1 MLNYVSIIKV
11 EIIRKTVPKEI
22 HYFRSPLVIKE
33 KDAINWIENELKKY
47 PNAVINQYHASSYGT
62 NIYTTTIGFDPKK
75 TNNLNDFLKKCG
87 IPIS

>member
-47 PNAVINQYHASSYGT
+47 PNAVINQYHA
-62 NIYTTTIGFDPKK
+62 
-75 TNNLNDFLKKCG
+75 
-87 IPIS
+87 